1 MKRWAD
7 SSDLVADLFFV
18 LGLLTLLLLSGI
30 FIKCRYDDCR
40 TAGGEAV
47 YCLLDAGS

>member
-1 MKRWAD
+1 MKRWD
-7 SSDLVADLFFV
+7 DTSNLVADLFFV

-40 TAGGEAV
+40 IAGGGAV